1 VLEIVAGPAVGQCLE
16 PTTSLVIGRQ
26 ETGFGALG
34 GDPEISRRHA
44 QLSPLGDG
52 RLLVEDL
59 GSTNG
64 TWVNG
69 SRIPAP
75 TLVTSG
81 DEVALGGTVLRVR
94 AAEAAELPQA
104 PPPVALPPK
113 EKRPGLR
120 VEAGWARGAQIRLPD
135 GPLVLGR
142 TAAGSEE
149 FGGDPNIAPEHVR
162 VTPVGSGRVLVEDL
176 GSGLGTTVNGAAIP
190 APAVL
195 SPGDRFTIGGQ
206 TLEVIELAGSVP
218 TDAELSAIGAVW
230 ALPAGL
236 YERISARAPVT
247 GQEVM
252 RTYGIAL
259 GWAIAANL
267 LIRAIAVDVADVPH
281 DLEAIK
287 PLSLLLA
294 TVGPP
299 TFNSMG
305 FAKIFRRPDN
315 MSVRRYLIPT
325 FGVPLLAVGLNLALQ
340 NYSGFAETLTTL
352 AVTVVPV
359 MITAPLMLRLRD
371 RVAAERLRKV
381 LQS

>member
-1 VLEIVAGPAVGQCLE
+1 
-16 PTTSLVIGRQ
+16 
-26 ETGFGALG
+26 
-34 GDPEISRRHA
+34 
-44 QLSPLGDG
+44 
-52 RLLVEDL
+52 
-59 GSTNG
+59 
-64 TWVNG
+64 
-69 SRIPAP
+69 
-75 TLVTSG
+75 
-81 DEVALGGTVLRVR
+81 
-94 AAEAAELPQA
+94 
-104 PPPVALPPK
+104 
-113 EKRPGLR
+113 
-120 VEAGWARGAQIRLPD
+120 
-135 GPLVLGR
+135 
-142 TAAGSEE
+142 
-149 FGGDPNIAPEHVR
+149 
-162 VTPVGSGRVLVEDL
+162 
-176 GSGLGTTVNGAAIP
+176 
-190 APAVL
+190 
-195 SPGDRFTIGGQ
+195 
-206 TLEVIELAGSVP
+206 
-218 TDAELSAIGAVW
+218 
-230 ALPAGL
+230 
-236 YERISARAPVT
+236 
-247 GQEVM
+247 M